1 MGHYFL
7 DIQYLKRT
15 YKHIFLFLVVTLP
28 PVDVCTVCLRVQG
41 TGNFWP
47 HFNKPF
53 DVSRSDSKKI
63 LNNGYFLS
71 CLKLKSLNVVFRI
84 RKTDPDLKK

>member
-7 DIQYLKRT
+7 DIQY
-15 YKHIFLFLVVTLP
+15 FLVSCFLVVTLP